1 MTIGYRVVLW
11 GIVGR
16 GWKQENLVKTT
27 ADAQTAAAMAL
38 RATCSG
44 ANTTDTQ
51 PPRSWD
57 GCGGLPGDGEG
68 APVRGSRL
76 AWRIGQTSPAALYI

>member
-1 MTIGYRVVLW
+1 MTVGYRVFSW

-51 PPRSWD
+51 PPRSLD

-68 APVRGSRL
+68 GAC
-76 AWRIGQTSPAALYI
+76 